1 VPRDGGAESPV
12 SSTTTGLEFDGD
24 WPGLAATVTARLGRP
39 GLIGQFMHQSELLGQ
54 DAEGFTLRVPIRTLA
69 ETALIGKVRDIL
81 TTHFGRPVRLT
92 VEVGAVRGT
101 TVAQV
106 RSREQAQAQAQ
117 AQATIE
123 GDAFVQTLLTGFDGT
138 ILPESVQPIA
148 PNGESR

>member
-1 VPRDGGAESPV
+1 
-12 SSTTTGLEFDGD
+12 
-24 WPGLAATVTARLGRP
+24 
-39 GLIGQFMHQSELLGQ
+39 MHQSELLGR
-54 DAEGFTLRVPIRTLA
+54 DADGFTLRVPIRTLA
-69 ETALIGKVRDIL
+69 EPGLVGKVRDML
-81 TTHFGRPVRLT
+81 ATHFGQPVRLT

-101 TVAQV
+101 TVALV
-106 RSREQAQAQAQ
+106 RSREQAEAQAQ

>member
-1 VPRDGGAESPV
+1 VAAGPAESAT
-12 SSTTTGLEFDGD
+12 SGLEFDGD

-39 GLIGQFMHQSELLGQ
+39 GLIGQFMHQSELLGR
-54 DAEGFTLRVPIRTLA
+54 DADGFTLRVPIRTLA
-69 ETALIGKVRDIL
+69 EPGLVGKVRDML
-81 TTHFGRPVRLT
+81 ATHFGRPVRLT

-101 TVAQV
+101 TVALV
-106 RSREQAQAQAQ
+106 RSREQAEAQAQ